1 MKSKIQH
8 TTKLGI
14 KKKIDLIEPKPN
26 KVRVGIERKPPLK
39 SELIAQN
46 KALQIE
52 NDTLKHENMK
62 NLTTIKNLEEEVSS
76 LKKPL
81 LDKSSKGAQT
91 FSSEIIISCNVCI
104 FEATCE
110 EELNWHMGEVHE
122 QSDESYFNKDFY
134 CDICKIWF
142 DKENDLS
149 KHKKNIRRNSYL

>member
-1 MKSKIQH
+1 MSSLVHQQLMMKSKIQH

-91 FSSEIIISCNVCI
+91 FSSEI
-104 FEATCE
+104 
-110 EELNWHMGEVHE
+110 
-122 QSDESYFNKDFY
+122 
-134 CDICKIWF
+134 
-142 DKENDLS
+142 
-149 KHKKNIRRNSYL
+149 RRGTKLAHGRGT